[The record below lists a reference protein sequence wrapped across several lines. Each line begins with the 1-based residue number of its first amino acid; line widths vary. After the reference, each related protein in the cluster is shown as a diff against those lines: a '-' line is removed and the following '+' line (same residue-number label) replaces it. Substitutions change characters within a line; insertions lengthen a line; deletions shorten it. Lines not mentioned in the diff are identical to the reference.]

1 MSGISYPG
9 HFDVF
14 SFQSFQVHMR
24 KGYDT
29 IHYICQERQDDRM
42 SNRDWEQFGNDIL
55 KTVQEAIES
64 CNYDKLNQNVGDAV
78 NQVVD
83 SVTKNVKHMADTMNQ
98 KTVNKAGGAP
108 YDTPQYG
115 QKNAADIQKANKQR
129 PDFLLKR
136 KELIRMPSKAGG
148 ILLSVFGFAGAAFCI
163 LLSIVALFA
172 SIVAGKLA
180 LPIMSLYTIIIV
192 ALILCLS
199 IGFWGSSMT
208 GRINRFKRYVKEVG
222 QAEFCKISDMAKR
235 IRKDEKY
242 VIKDLEKMIKK
253 GWFVEGHL
261 DKQKTCLIVTNQMYE
276 QYQQL
281 EQRSEVQRIEAEKKR
296 QQSENEQRKAQEAQ
310 ELYRKTLSPEVQKVI
325 EQGDAYVKKIREC
338 NDAIPGVEISAKIDR
353 MEMIVDKIFDRVE
366 QNPQSVKDIRKLM
379 EYYLPTTVKL
389 LEAYAE
395 MDAQPVG
402 GENIETAKKEIEATL
417 DTLNS
422 AFEKLLDSLFQK
434 KAWDVSSDIS
444 VLNTMLAQEGLKED
458 GLKKSV

>member
-1 MSGISYPG
+1 MLYPG
-9 HFDVF
+9 HFVVS
-14 SFQSFQVHMR
+14 SFQSFQVHIR

-98 KTVNKAGGAP
+98 KTS
-108 YDTPQYG
+108 
-115 QKNAADIQKANKQR
+115 KQR

-136 KELIRMPSKAGG
+136 KELIKMPSKAGG

-180 LPIMSLYTIIIV
+180 LPIMSLYTIIIA

-199 IGFWGSSMT
+199 MGFLGSSMT
-208 GRINRFKRYVKEVG
+208 ERINRFKRYVKEVG

-235 IRKDEKY
+235 IRKDEKF

-253 GWFVEGHL
+253 GWFIEGHL

-281 EQRSEVQRIEAEKKR
+281 EQRSEAQRIEVEKKK
-296 QQSENEQRKAQEAQ
+296 QQTENEQRKAQEAQ

-325 EQGDAYVKKIREC
+325 EQGDAYVRKIREC
-338 NDAIPGVEISAKIDR
+338 NDAIPGEEISVKIDR

-402 GENIETAKKEIEATL
+402 GENIETSKREIEATL

-458 GLKKSV
+458 GLKKTI